1 MIDNLAIGLVL
12 GLIGIAVIG
21 ILVSGVKNIF
31 NGKSDF
37 KRVAIMGVPV
47 VIFGISYAVLG
58 TANQAGVA
66 TMLFLLGLMII
77 GIILTGTRGTFK
89 I

>member
-1 MIDNLAIGLVL
+1 MIDNLAIMLVL
-12 GLIGIAVIG
+12 GLIGIGAIG
-21 ILVSGVKNIF
+21 ILFSGIKNVV
-31 NGKSDF
+31 NGKSDL

-47 VIFGISYAVLG
+47 VIFGISYATLG

-77 GIILTGTRGTFK
+77 GIVLTGTRGTFK

>member
-12 GLIGIAVIG
+12 GLIGIGVIG
-21 ILVSGVKNIF
+21 ILVSGVRNMI
-31 NGKSDF
+31 NGKSDL

-47 VIFGISYAVLG
+47 AIFAISYAMLG
-58 TANQAGVA
+58 TFNQAGVA
-66 TMLFLLGLMII
+66 TMLFMVGVMLV
-77 GIILTGTRGTFK
+77 GIIITGTRGTFK

>member
-1 MIDNLAIGLVL
+1 MIDNLAIMLVL
-12 GLIGIAVIG
+12 GLIGVGVIG
-21 ILVSGVKNIF
+21 ILFSGIKNVI
-31 NGKSDF
+31 NGKSDL

-77 GIILTGTRGTFK
+77 GIVLTGTRGTFK